1 MKYVVTVALILG
13 LFMSPVTA
21 HDASKHKGKAT
32 EGEITSATG
41 DQLDVKTAAGVVHVS
56 LTAKTKIEHGDQ
68 TVDRSHLKAG
78 ERVSVFG
85 TKLPSGQ
92 LVAREIVI
100 AAPGHSGGTHGKT
113 TRGNAKK

>member
-1 MKYVVTVALILG
+1 MKYVATIALLLG

-21 HDASKHKGKAT
+21 HDPSKHKGKAI
-32 EGEITSATG
+32 EGEITAATG
-41 DQLDVKTAAGVVHVS
+41 DQVELKTAAGVVHVS
-56 LTAKTKIEHGDQ
+56 LTSKTKIEHGDQ
-68 TVDRSHLKAG
+68 TVDRSHLKTG

-100 AAPGHSGGTHGKT
+100 AAPGHSGGSHGKP
-113 TRGNAKK
+113 TRGSAKK